1 MDVFQGHTNITVLS
15 FGRYAII
22 ILQDLDE
29 GDEDAEE
36 ERNYLRRLEGGLF
49 TLQLV
54 DYILLEVCTGGPP
67 TIKQRVTQILNLRG
81 GSLKTIRHVMR
92 GKGQC
97 CLYLKQKCHKLN
109 VNTS

>member
-1 MDVFQGHTNITVLS
+1 
-15 FGRYAII
+15 
-22 ILQDLDE
+22 LQDLDE

-54 DYILLEVCTGGPP
+54 DYILLEVCTGGPS

-92 GKGQC
+92 GKVYYFFYIQRTNMVR
-97 CLYLKQKCHKLN
+97 LYIRKKDRS
-109 VNTS
+109 TY

>member
-1 MDVFQGHTNITVLS
+1 MHHCFSATSNV
-15 FGRYAII
+15 

-54 DYILLEVCTGGPP
+54 DYILLEVCTGGPS

-92 GKGQC
+92 GKVYFAA
-97 CLYLKQKCHKLN
+97 LD
-109 VNTS
+109 